1 MNPSI
6 RPLRFG
12 TAERE
17 LFAVA
22 YVPAPQIALRGGV
35 LICPPFFHEQF
46 LGYRLISLL
55 AARLAGQGW
64 LCLRFDYF
72 GSGDSAGEDTEFTL
86 AGATADARTALRELR
101 RLVGA
106 DRPVLALGVR
116 AGVWPAL
123 AAADAGVARA
133 CLWQP
138 PPGGAAWLEQLQAM
152 DAHERASRQRYPHL
166 RVASRP
172 AVADRLLGSYV
183 DAALR
188 AELVARGGVEPP
200 PALAFD
206 LVGAG
211 PDAAPAAARR
221 IELPPA
227 LAGWETELTI
237 RNVFP
242 ARDLGVVVERLVAG
256 WPGSAA
262 A

>member
-1 MNPSI
+1 MTPAI
-6 RPLRFG
+6 RPLRIG
-12 TAERE
+12 AADRE

-22 YVPAPQIALRGGV
+22 YVPPPRNALRGGV
-35 LICPPFFHEQF
+35 LICPPFFHEHF
-46 LGYRLISLL
+46 LGYRLISLV
-55 AARLAGQGW
+55 AARLAAQGW

-72 GSGDSAGEDTEFTL
+72 GSGDSAGDEQAFTL
-86 AGATADARTALRELR
+86 RGASADARTALRELR
-101 RLVGA
+101 GLVGA
-106 DRPVLALGVR
+106 GRPVLAMGVR

-123 AAADAGVARA
+123 AAMDADVARA

-138 PPGGAAWLEQLQAM
+138 PPSGAAWLEQLEAM

-166 RVASRP
+166 RGAAR
-172 AVADRLLGSYV
+172 AAAADRLLGSCV

-188 AELVARGGVEPP
+188 AELAAERGGEPP
-200 PALAFD
+200 HAIPFD
-206 LVGAG
+206 VVAQAQEPHGAG
-211 PDAAPAAARR
+211 RF

-242 ARDLGVVVERLVAG
+242 GRELGTVIERLTAA